1 MEEVKEFMLTTEDN
15 PFNPFTDFDNW
26 YAFDVS
32 NGYNTCGYLARI
44 AKSSDELSDLEERIE
59 INNAIDEILSF
70 NLTGNYIKVTKD
82 YYKVQIACDW
92 GTEDE

>member
-82 YYKVQIACDW
+82 YYKDKTMAP
-92 GTEDE
+92 